1 MTLPRLSAFY
11 LVVLALSAWMGM
23 PVTRFDALIAGVA
36 WGVLACS
43 CSPTSPPSS
52 SPASP

>member
-1 MTLPRLSAFY
+1 MTLPRLAFGY
-11 LVVLALSAWMGM
+11 LALLGAAAWTGM

-43 CSPTSPPSS
+43 CSPTTPPSS